1 MQVIVTGG
9 AGFIGAH
16 TCRALLAR
24 GHRVT
29 AVDDLSHGKREA
41 LPDGVELVVLDVR
54 DPKLMA
60 EMEKRRPDA
69 VVHLAAQ
76 MDVRKSVADPLFD
89 ASVNVLGTLS
99 ALESAR
105 RAVVR
110 RFVFA
115 SSGGAVYGE
124 QDVFPASEAH
134 ARRPASPYGASKL
147 CGEEYVEL
155 YRRAHGMS
163 TLCLRYANVYGP
175 GQDPLGE
182 AGVVAIF
189 LHQLLEGRTPRI
201 NGDGLQTR
209 DFVYV
214 EDVARANLLG
224 VESAASGALNIGTA
238 REANIVQL
246 AEKLVKATGGP
257 KPTHGPPAP
266 GEQRRSVIDPAA
278 AKKALG
284 WEPRVGFEEGLERT
298 AEWFKSR
305 RKA

>member
-41 LPDGVELVVLDVR
+41 VPEGVELVVVDVR
-54 DPKLMA
+54 DPKLMT

-89 ASVNVLGTLS
+89 ASVNVLGTLG
-99 ALESAR
+99 ALEAAK
-105 RAVVR
+105 RAGAR

-124 QDVFPASEAH
+124 QEVFPAAEAH
-134 ARRPASPYGASKL
+134 PRRPASPYGTSKL
-147 CGEEYVEL
+147 CGEEYVEH
-155 YRRAHGMS
+155 YRRAHGIS

-175 GQDPLGE
+175 GEDPLGE

-189 LHQLLEGRTPRI
+189 LHQLPEGRAPRI

-214 EDVARANLLG
+214 EDVARANVLG
-224 VESAASGALNIGTA
+224 VESVASGALNVGTA
-238 REANIVQL
+238 RESNIVQL
-246 AEKLVKATGGP
+246 AGKLVKATGGP
-257 KPTHGPPAP
+257 TPTHGPPAP

-298 AEWFKSR
+298 AEWFKSQ
-305 RKA
+305 RKR

>member
-24 GHRVT
+24 GHGVT

-41 LPDGVELVVLDVR
+41 VPDKVDLVVLDVR
-54 DPKLMA
+54 DPKLMGV
-60 EMEKRRPDA
+60 MEKRRPDA

-89 ASVNVLGTLS
+89 ASVNVLGTLG

-105 RAVVR
+105 RAGVR

-124 QDVFPASEAH
+124 QDVFPATEAH
-134 ARRPASPYGASKL
+134 PRRPASPYGTSKL
-147 CGEEYVEL
+147 CGEEYVEH
-155 YRRAHGMS
+155 YRRAHGIS

-189 LHQLLEGRTPRI
+189 LHHLMEGRAPRI

-214 EDVARANLLG
+214 EDVARANMMA
-224 VESAASGALNIGTA
+224 VESVATGALNIGTA
-238 REANIVQL
+238 RESNIVEL

-257 KPTHGPPAP
+257 APTHGPQAA

-278 AKKALG
+278 AKKALA
-284 WEPRVGFEEGLERT
+284 WEPRVGFEEGLGRT
-298 AEWFKSR
+298 AEWFKEQ
-305 RKA
+305 RKR

>member
-24 GHRVT
+24 GHGVT
-29 AVDDLSHGKREA
+29 AVDDLSHGRREA
-41 LPDGVELVVLDVR
+41 VPDGVDLVVLDVR

-89 ASVNVLGTLS
+89 ASVNVLGTLG

-105 RAVVR
+105 RAGVR

-124 QDVFPASEAH
+124 QDVFPATEAH
-134 ARRPASPYGASKL
+134 PRRPASPYGTSKL
-147 CGEEYVEL
+147 CGEEYVEH
-155 YRRAHGMS
+155 YRRAHGIS
-163 TLCLRYANVYGP
+163 TLSLRYANVYGP

-189 LHQLLEGRTPRI
+189 LHHLMEGRAPRI

-214 EDVARANLLG
+214 EDVARANMMA
-224 VESAASGALNIGTA
+224 VESVATGALNIGTA
-238 REANIVQL
+238 RESNIVQL

-257 KPTHGPPAP
+257 TPTHGPPAP

-278 AKKALG
+278 ARKALA

-298 AEWFKSR
+298 ARWFEQQ
-305 RKA
+305 RKR

>member
-16 TCRALLAR
+16 TCRALLAK

-41 LPDGVELVVLDVR
+41 VPDGVELVVLDVR
-54 DPKLMA
+54 DPKLMT

-246 AEKLVKATGGP
+246 AENLVKATGGP

>member
-1 MQVIVTGG
+1 MHVLVTGG

-16 TCRALLAR
+16 TCRALLAK

-41 LPDGVELVVLDVR
+41 VPEGAELLVVDVR
-54 DPKLMA
+54 DPKLMT
-60 EMEKRRPDA
+60 EMERLRPDA

-76 MDVRKSVADPLFD
+76 MDVRKSVADPLWD
-89 ASVNVLGTLS
+89 ASINVLGTLS

-105 RAVVR
+105 RAGAR

-124 QDVFPASEAH
+124 QDAFPATESH
-134 ARRPASPYGASKL
+134 PRRPASPYGTSKL
-147 CGEEYVEL
+147 CGEEYVEH
-155 YRRAHGMS
+155 YKRAHGLS
-163 TLCLRYANVYGP
+163 TLSMRYANVYGP

-189 LHQLLEGRTPRI
+189 LHHLLGGRAPKI

-214 EDVARANLLG
+214 EDVARANVLG
-224 VESAASGALNIGTA
+224 VESTASGALNVGTA
-238 REANIVQL
+238 RESNVVEL
-246 AEKLVKATGGP
+246 ADILVTATGGP
-257 KPTHGPPAP
+257 RPTHGPPAA
-266 GEQRRSVIDPAA
+266 GEQRRSVIDPGL
-278 AKKALG
+278 AKRTLG
-284 WEPRVGFEEGLERT
+284 WEPRIGFEEGLQRT
-298 AEWFKSR
+298 TEWFR
-305 RKA
+305 AQAM

>member
-24 GHRVT
+24 GHGVT

-41 LPDGVELVVLDVR
+41 VPDKFDLVVLDVR
-54 DPKLMA
+54 DPKLMGV
-60 EMEKRRPDA
+60 MEKRRPDA

-89 ASVNVLGTLS
+89 ASVNVLGTLG

-105 RAVVR
+105 RAGAR

-124 QDVFPASEAH
+124 QDVFPATEAH
-134 ARRPASPYGASKL
+134 PRRPASPYGTSKL
-147 CGEEYVEL
+147 CGEEYVEH
-155 YRRAHGMS
+155 YRRAHGIS

-189 LHQLLEGRTPRI
+189 LHHLLEGRAPRI

-214 EDVARANLLG
+214 EDVARANAMA
-224 VESAASGALNIGTA
+224 VESVASGALNIGTA
-238 REANIVQL
+238 CESNIVQL

-257 KPTHGPPAP
+257 APTHGPQAP

-278 AKKALG
+278 ARKALA

-298 AEWFKSR
+298 AQWFEQQ
-305 RKA
+305 RKR